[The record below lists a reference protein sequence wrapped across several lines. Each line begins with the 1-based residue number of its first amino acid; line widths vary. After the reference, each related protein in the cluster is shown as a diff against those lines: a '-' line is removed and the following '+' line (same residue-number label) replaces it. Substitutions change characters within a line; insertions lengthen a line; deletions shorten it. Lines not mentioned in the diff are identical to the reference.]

1 MAQEIPIQELQ
12 KGVQAV
18 TWQHGMT
25 SAAVLVGS
33 ILFAKLVGHV
43 LRWAFSKEVRGT
55 AFAVSKLLT
64 YGLIF
69 AGAVAALALLGM
81 PVSSLV
87 LTSSALLVG
96 VGFSLQPVVRD
107 VIAGVVILVEQSIR
121 KNDFVSFGVTT
132 GTVQQIG
139 LRATTLLT
147 RDGTVLVVPNHL
159 LVTSEVVNHSH
170 PFKRSRLRVD
180 VPTDVGESVDEARDA
195 IAGVAA
201 HHPDVLAE
209 PPPAVR
215 LEAIEPGA
223 FRLFL
228 IVWVHDP
235 VAARRIAS
243 ELRFA
248 ISRVFAE
255 RGIRFATNT
264 FAVSTPTERERD
276 IDAAEPPAPPA
287 EH

>member
-1 MAQEIPIQELQ
+1 MAPEIPIEELQ
-12 KGVQAV
+12 KGVRAV
-18 TWQHGMT
+18 TWQHGLV

-33 ILFAKLVGHV
+33 ILLAKLVGHGV
-43 LRWAFSKEVRGT
+43 RWAFAKEVRGT

-64 YGLIF
+64 YGLII
-69 AGAVAALALLGM
+69 AGAIVAMGLLGM
-81 PVSSLV
+81 PTSSLV

-96 VGFSLQPVVRD
+96 VGFSLQHVVRD
-107 VIAGVVILVEQSIR
+107 VVAGVVILVEHSIR
-121 KNDFVSFGVTT
+121 KSDFVSFGATT
-132 GTVQQIG
+132 GTVLQIG

-159 LVTSEVVNHSH
+159 LITNEVVNHSH

-195 IAGVAA
+195 IASVAA
-201 HHPDVLAE
+201 DHPDVLAE
-209 PPPAVR
+209 PPPTVR

-228 IVWVHDP
+228 VVWVHEP

-248 ISRVFAE
+248 ISRVFAA

-264 FAVSTPTERERD
+264 FAVSTPNVHERGRGTD
-276 IDAAEPPAPPA
+276 GAEPPA

>member
-1 MAQEIPIQELQ
+1 M
-12 KGVQAV
+12 
-18 TWQHGMT
+18 
-25 SAAVLVGS
+25 
-33 ILFAKLVGHV
+33 
-43 LRWAFSKEVRGT
+43 
-55 AFAVSKLLT
+55 
-64 YGLIF
+64 
-69 AGAVAALALLGM
+69 
-81 PVSSLV
+81 
-87 LTSSALLVG
+87 
-96 VGFSLQPVVRD
+96 
-107 VIAGVVILVEQSIR
+107 
-121 KNDFVSFGVTT
+121 SFGTTT

-159 LVTSEVVNHSH
+159 LVTTEVVNHSH

-195 IAGVAA
+195 ISGVAA
-201 HHPDVLAE
+201 DHPDVLAE

-248 ISRVFAE
+248 ISRVL
-255 RGIRFATNT
+255 RGARDPIRDEHLRGQHA
-264 FAVSTPTERERD
+264 APSASATPTPG
-276 IDAAEPPAPPA
+276 EPPAPPA